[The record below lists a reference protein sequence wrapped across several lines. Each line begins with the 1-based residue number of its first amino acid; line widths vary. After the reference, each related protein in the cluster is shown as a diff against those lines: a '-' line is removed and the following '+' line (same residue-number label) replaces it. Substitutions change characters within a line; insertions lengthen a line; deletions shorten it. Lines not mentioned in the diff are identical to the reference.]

1 MSTRRG
7 ASGWS
12 TGCLVLSSVRGLQ
25 MNVCRI
31 NGAQRLVERSH
42 ECTRRSDQKIS
53 MHTRRSYRVWMGLSP
68 SIELNHANGK
78 SVCMPRRIAQKPQRI
93 VTSPAL
99 RRKSSSQQTAA
110 VESAPNGALY
120 LRKSLRVA
128 ASGGASEA
136 TGEWAGERSAADASL
151 GGANMKKKAFTAS
164 SAQSR
169 SRPLAGRDFV
179 TTGYLTPLTARP
191 TRGPAPRTDGWLP
204 SHGRLAALPPLE

>member
-1 MSTRRG
+1 
-7 ASGWS
+7 
-12 TGCLVLSSVRGLQ
+12 

-53 MHTRRSYRVWMGLSP
+53 MHTQRSYRVWMGLSP
-68 SIELNHANGK
+68 SIEPNHANGK

-99 RRKSSSQQTAA
+99 CKKSSSQQTAA

-151 GGANMKKKAFTAS
+151 GGVSAGQGRRVNNITTESNTTKTIHEWCTKCTVNTGVTLQQYERVIVRNNLRAPVNTDPTKPIHTAS
-164 SAQSR
+164 VTGRITGRRGR
-169 SRPLAGRDFV
+169 SQ
-179 TTGYLTPLTARP
+179 
-191 TRGPAPRTDGWLP
+191 
-204 SHGRLAALPPLE
+204 

>member
-1 MSTRRG
+1 LCRMSTRRG

-99 RRKSSSQQTAA
+99 RRKSSSQQIAA
-110 VESAPNGALY
+110 IESAPNGALY

-151 GGANMKKKAFTAS
+151 GGANMKNNAFMAS

-179 TTGYLTPLTARP
+179 TTG
-191 TRGPAPRTDGWLP
+191 
-204 SHGRLAALPPLE
+204 